1 MPVHTKYQELALR
14 TIYSSQSNFSTRSN
28 KKIPRKKEKVLT
40 NSLLSTV
47 LTTISSG
54 VYWETS
60 NRSFRHLL
68 SPSSWMSGLFNP
80 SSHAE
85 SWGGLRELFWVLCVV
100 VLKGTTGRTIVRLSI
115 LPVDRAIIII
125 ITARIYVYIY
135 IYIRERRFDE
145 WKTYQKKKEGEERK
159 RTRQQT
165 IIKKKKKVSKTRTP
179 TRGGGGWC
187 EPSSGQRETSIL
199 PRCDDATNKRDNRKH
214 DIERKKLAH
223 ETGER
228 DSCASKCS
236 SWLGNDELEGLEA
249 RFAVA
254 CHTIARFDHSKP

>member
-14 TIYSSQSNFSTRSN
+14 TIYSSQSNFSTRSS
-28 KKIPRKKEKVLT
+28 KKIPRRGKKEKVLT

-135 IYIRERRFDE
+135 IRERRFDE
-145 WKTYQKKKEGEERK
+145 WKTYQKKKRRRREKEDK
-159 RTRQQT
+159 TT
-165 IIKKKKKVSKTRTP
+165 NDYKKKKKSLEDTHAYQG
-179 TRGGGGWC
+179 RGRVVWT
-187 EPSSGQRETSIL
+187 EQWT
-199 PRCDDATNKRDNRKH
+199 KRN
-214 DIERKKLAH
+214 EYL
-223 ETGER
+223 T
-228 DSCASKCS
+228 
-236 SWLGNDELEGLEA
+236 
-249 RFAVA
+249 
-254 CHTIARFDHSKP
+254 

>member
-14 TIYSSQSNFSTRSN
+14 TIYFSQSNFSTKSS
-28 KKIPRKKEKVLT
+28 KKIPRRGKKKVLT

-125 ITARIYVYIY
+125 ITARIYVYIF
-135 IYIRERRFDE
+135 IYVNDVSTNEKHIR
-145 WKTYQKKKEGEERK
+145 KKKKEKRER
-159 RTRQQT
+159 
-165 IIKKKKKVSKTRTP
+165 
-179 TRGGGGWC
+179 
-187 EPSSGQRETSIL
+187 GQ
-199 PRCDDATNKRDNRKH
+199 DNKR
-214 DIERKKLAH
+214 L
-223 ETGER
+223 
-228 DSCASKCS
+228 
-236 SWLGNDELEGLEA
+236 
-249 RFAVA
+249 
-254 CHTIARFDHSKP
+254 

>member
-14 TIYSSQSNFSTRSN
+14 TIYSSQSNFSTRSS
-28 KKIPRKKEKVLT
+28 KKIPRRGKKEKVLT

-135 IYIRERRFDE
+135 IYTWTTFRRMKNISE
-145 WKTYQKKKEGEERK
+145 KKKEGEERK

-165 IIKKKKKVSKTRTP
+165 IIKKKKKSR
-179 TRGGGGWC
+179 RHA
-187 EPSSGQRETSIL
+187 RL
-199 PRCDDATNKRDNRKH
+199 PGEGEGDVNRAVDKEKRISYLGATNKRDNRKH
-214 DIERKKLAH
+214 DIEKKK
-223 ETGER
+223 TGSR
-228 DSCASKCS
+228 DGWKRLLC
-236 SWLGNDELEGLEA
+236 
-249 RFAVA
+249 
-254 CHTIARFDHSKP
+254 I

>member
-14 TIYSSQSNFSTRSN
+14 TIYSSQSNFSTRSS
-28 KKIPRKKEKVLT
+28 KKIPRRGKKEKVLT

-135 IYIRERRFDE
+135 LYTWTTFRRMKNISEKKRRRREKED
-145 WKTYQKKKEGEERK
+145 KTTNDY
-159 RTRQQT
+159 
-165 IIKKKKKVSKTRTP
+165 KKKKKVSKTRTP

-187 EPSSGQRETSIL
+187 EPSSGQRETNIL
-199 PRCDDATNKRDNRKH
+199 PRCNKQ
-214 DIERKKLAH
+214 ERQ
-223 ETGER
+223 
-228 DSCASKCS
+228 
-236 SWLGNDELEGLEA
+236 
-249 RFAVA
+249 
-254 CHTIARFDHSKP
+254 

>member
-14 TIYSSQSNFSTRSN
+14 TIYSSQSNFSTRSS
-28 KKIPRKKEKVLT
+28 KKIPRRGKKEKVLT

-135 IYIRERRFDE
+135 IYVNDVSTNEKHIR
-145 WKTYQKKKEGEERK
+145 KKKGEERK

-165 IIKKKKKVSKTRTP
+165 IIKKKKKKSRRHARLP
-179 TRGGGGWC
+179 GEGEGGVNRAVDKEKRISYLG
-187 EPSSGQRETSIL
+187 
-199 PRCDDATNKRDNRKH
+199 ATNKRDNRKH
-214 DIERKKLAH
+214 DIEKKK
-223 ETGER
+223 TGSR
-228 DSCASKCS
+228 DGWKRLLC
-236 SWLGNDELEGLEA
+236 
-249 RFAVA
+249 
-254 CHTIARFDHSKP
+254 I

>member
-14 TIYSSQSNFSTRSN
+14 TIYSSQSNFGTRSN
-28 KKIPRKKEKVLT
+28 KKIPRRGKKEKVLT

-135 IYIRERRFDE
+135 IYTWTTFRRMKNISE
-145 WKTYQKKKEGEERK
+145 KKKKEKRER
-159 RTRQQT
+159 
-165 IIKKKKKVSKTRTP
+165 
-179 TRGGGGWC
+179 
-187 EPSSGQRETSIL
+187 GQ
-199 PRCDDATNKRDNRKH
+199 DNKR
-214 DIERKKLAH
+214 L
-223 ETGER
+223 
-228 DSCASKCS
+228 
-236 SWLGNDELEGLEA
+236 
-249 RFAVA
+249 
-254 CHTIARFDHSKP
+254 

>member
-14 TIYSSQSNFSTRSN
+14 TIYSSQSNFGTRSN

-135 IYIRERRFDE
+135 IYVNDVSTNEKHIR
-145 WKTYQKKKEGEERK
+145 KKKEGEERK

-165 IIKKKKKVSKTRTP
+165 IIKKKKKSLEDTHAYQG
-179 TRGGGGWC
+179 RGRVVWT
-187 EPSSGQRETSIL
+187 EQWT
-199 PRCDDATNKRDNRKH
+199 KRN
-214 DIERKKLAH
+214 EYL
-223 ETGER
+223 T
-228 DSCASKCS
+228 
-236 SWLGNDELEGLEA
+236 
-249 RFAVA
+249 
-254 CHTIARFDHSKP
+254 